1 MASGFFYAYRY
12 NPRMDYPA
20 PNKHARLS
28 LASAI
33 VTVIFFCIGFAPFL
47 PMTSIVCYPAA
58 LVSGTTAL
66 VSGLRGLRFSNSRW
80 MAWSGI
86 VIGGLCILAV
96 LFFTTMT
103 LMLLP
108 VLAKGIV
115 ELWQSLWPAAPGG

>member
-1 MASGFFYAYRY
+1 
-12 NPRMDYPA
+12 MDSPL

-33 VTVIFFCIGFAPFL
+33 ITVIFFCIGFAPFL

-66 VSGLRGLRFSNSRW
+66 VSGLRGLRQASSHW
-80 MAWSGI
+80 MAWTGI
-86 VIGGLCILAV
+86 ITGAVCILAV

-103 LMLLP
+103 LMLVP
-108 VLAKGIV
+108 ILAKGIV
-115 ELWQSLWPAAPGG
+115 EMWQSLWPAAPGG